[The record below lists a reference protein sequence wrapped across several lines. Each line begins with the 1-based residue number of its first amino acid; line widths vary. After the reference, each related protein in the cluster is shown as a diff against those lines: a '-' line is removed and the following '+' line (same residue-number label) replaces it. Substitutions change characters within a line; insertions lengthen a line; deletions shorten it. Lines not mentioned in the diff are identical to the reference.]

1 MLLRQIHLEQEEQL
15 AKRTIAKL
23 QRERDSGAISEQ
35 EYEENYERVMQD
47 YRLKFAQVMD
57 WASWEVYNSYKN
69 EPSPRTPYKI
79 EVEEPVIEYITLPC
93 NPVTKNAQ

>member
-57 WASWEVYNSYKN
+57 WASWEAYNS
-69 EPSPRTPYKI
+69 
-79 EVEEPVIEYITLPC
+79 
-93 NPVTKNAQ
+93 

>member
-35 EYEENYERVMQD
+35 EYDENYERVMQD

-57 WASWEVYNSYKN
+57 
-69 EPSPRTPYKI
+69 
-79 EVEEPVIEYITLPC
+79 
-93 NPVTKNAQ
+93 